1 MIGLMQMEKTMKHYI
16 VAKDG
21 KIVSAGTIPQPE
33 DRGFVSYEVTE
44 EQCKRYREYVIEDG
58 KLVHSKD
65 KEVEVKSQKVR
76 AVRNSYLV
84 KYVDPKQLFLVWNS
98 LTDAEK
104 ANYTNYRTY
113 LLDYTKLPKW
123 YECSPKT
130 LEEWKL
136 EHSKLVTKTM

>member
-1 MIGLMQMEKTMKHYI
+1 MKHYI

-65 KEVEVKSQKVR
+65 KEVEVKSEKVR

-104 ANYTNYRTY
+104 AEYTGYRTY
-113 LLDYTKLPKW
+113 LLDYTKLPEW
-123 YECSPKT
+123 YEHSPKT
-130 LEEWKL
+130 LEEWIR
-136 EHSKLVTKTM
+136 MD

>member
-21 KIVSAGTIPQPE
+21 KIVSAGTIHQPE

-44 EQCKRYREYVIEDG
+44 EQCKHYREYVIEDG

-65 KEVEVKSQKVR
+65 KEVEVKSEKVR

-104 ANYTNYRTY
+104 ADYTSYRTY
-113 LLDYTKLPKW
+113 LLDYTKQPEW
-123 YECSPKT
+123 YEHSPKT

-136 EHSKLVTKTM
+136 EHSRLVTKTM

>member
-1 MIGLMQMEKTMKHYI
+1 MKHYI

-44 EQCKRYREYVIEDG
+44 EQCRRYREYVIEDG
-58 KLVHSKD
+58 KLIHSKD
-65 KEVEVKSQKVR
+65 KEVEVKSEKVR

-104 ANYTNYRTY
+104 ADYTGYRTY
-113 LLDYTKLPKW
+113 LLDYTKLPEW
-123 YECSPKT
+123 YEQSPKT
-130 LEEWKL
+130 LEEWIR
-136 EHSKLVTKTM
+136 TD

>member
-21 KIVSAGTIPQPE
+21 KIVSAGTIHQPE

-44 EQCKRYREYVIEDG
+44 EQCKHYREYVIEDG

-65 KEVEVKSQKVR
+65 KEVEVKSEKVR

-104 ANYTNYRTY
+104 ADYTNYRTY
-113 LLDYTKLPKW
+113 LLDYTKQPEW
-123 YECSPKT
+123 YEHSPKT
-130 LEEWKL
+130 LEEWIRID
-136 EHSKLVTKTM
+136 

>member
-1 MIGLMQMEKTMKHYI
+1 MEKTMKHYI

-44 EQCKRYREYVIEDG
+44 EQCRNYREYVIEDG
-58 KLVHSKD
+58 NLVHSKD
-65 KEVEVKSQKVR
+65 KEVEVKSEKIRKVR
-76 AVRNSYLV
+76 NRYLV

-104 ANYTNYRTY
+104 SNYTGYRTY
-113 LLDYTKLPKW
+113 LLDYTKQQEW
-123 YECSPKT
+123 YEHIPKT
-130 LEEWKL
+130 LEEW
-136 EHSKLVTKTM
+136 TQTM

>member
-1 MIGLMQMEKTMKHYI
+1 MKHYI

-65 KEVEVKSQKVR
+65 KEVEVKSEKVR
-76 AVRNSYLV
+76 KVRNSYLV

-104 ANYTNYRTY
+104 ADYTGYRTY
-113 LLDYTKLPKW
+113 LLDYTKLPEW
-123 YECSPKT
+123 YERSPKT
-130 LEEWKL
+130 FEEWIR
-136 EHSKLVTKTM
+136 MD

>member
-1 MIGLMQMEKTMKHYI
+1 MIGLMQMERTMKHYI

-44 EQCKRYREYVIEDG
+44 EQCRHYREYVIEDG

-65 KEVEVKSQKVR
+65 KEIEVKSEKVR
-76 AVRNSYLV
+76 KVRNSYLV

-104 ANYTNYRTY
+104 ANYTGYRTY
-113 LLDYTKLPKW
+113 LLDYTKLPEW
-123 YECSPKT
+123 YEHSPKT
-130 LEEWKL
+130 FEEWIR
-136 EHSKLVTKTM
+136 MD

>member
-1 MIGLMQMEKTMKHYI
+1 MIGLMKMERTMKHYI

-44 EQCKRYREYVIEDG
+44 EQCRNYREYVIEDG

-65 KEVEVKSQKVR
+65 KEVEVKSEKIRKVR
-76 AVRNSYLV
+76 NIYLV

-104 ANYTNYRTY
+104 SNYTGYRTY
-113 LLDYTKLPKW
+113 LLDYTKQPEW
-123 YECSPKT
+123 YEHNPKT
-130 LEEWKL
+130 LEEW
-136 EHSKLVTKTM
+136 TQTM

>member
-44 EQCKRYREYVIEDG
+44 EQCRRYREYVIEDG

-104 ANYTNYRTY
+104 ADYTNYRTY
-113 LLDYTKLPKW
+113 LLDYTKQPEW
-123 YECSPKT
+123 YEHSPKT
-130 LEEWKL
+130 LEEW
-136 EHSKLVTKTM
+136 TQTM

>member
-65 KEVEVKSQKVR
+65 KEVEVKSEKVR

-104 ANYTNYRTY
+104 ADYRGYRTY
-113 LLDYTKLPKW
+113 LLDYTKLPEW
-123 YECSPKT
+123 YEHSPKT
-130 LEEWKL
+130 LEEWIR
-136 EHSKLVTKTM
+136 MD

>member
-1 MIGLMQMEKTMKHYI
+1 MKHYI

-44 EQCKRYREYVIEDG
+44 EQCRHYREYVIEDG

-65 KEVEVKSQKVR
+65 KEVEVKSEKVR
-76 AVRNSYLV
+76 KVRNSYLV

-104 ANYTNYRTY
+104 ADYRGYRTY
-113 LLDYTKLPKW
+113 LLDYTKLPEW
-123 YECSPKT
+123 YEHNPKT
-130 LEEWKL
+130 LEEWTLDK
-136 EHSKLVTKTM
+136 SGLVTKTM

>member
-1 MIGLMQMEKTMKHYI
+1 MIGLMKMERTMKHYI

-44 EQCKRYREYVIEDG
+44 EQCRNYREYVIEDG

-65 KEVEVKSQKVR
+65 KEVEVKSEKIR
-76 AVRNSYLV
+76 KVRNSYLV

-104 ANYTNYRTY
+104 SNYTGYRTY
-113 LLDYTKLPKW
+113 LLDYTKQPEW
-123 YECSPKT
+123 YEHNPKT
-130 LEEWKL
+130 LEEW
-136 EHSKLVTKTM
+136 TQTM

>member
-1 MIGLMQMEKTMKHYI
+1 MESIKKHYI

-21 KIVSAGTIPQPE
+21 KIVSAGTIHQPE

-44 EQCKRYREYVIEDG
+44 EQCKHYREYVIEDG

-65 KEVEVKSQKVR
+65 KEVEVKSEKVR
-76 AVRNSYLV
+76 KVRNSYLV

-104 ANYTNYRTY
+104 AEYTGYRTY
-113 LLDYTKLPKW
+113 LLDYTKQQEW
-123 YECSPKT
+123 YEHSPKT
-130 LEEWKL
+130 LEEW
-136 EHSKLVTKTM
+136 TKTM

>member
-1 MIGLMQMEKTMKHYI
+1 MKHYI

-44 EQCKRYREYVIEDG
+44 EQCRHYREYVIEDG

-65 KEVEVKSQKVR
+65 KEVEVKSEKVR

-104 ANYTNYRTY
+104 ADYRGYRTY
-113 LLDYTKLPKW
+113 LLDYTKLPEW
-123 YECSPKT
+123 YEHNPKT
-130 LEEWKL
+130 FEEWTLDK
-136 EHSKLVTKTM
+136 SGLVTKTM

>member
-33 DRGFVSYEVTE
+33 DKGFVSYEATE
-44 EQCKRYREYVIEDG
+44 EQCKHYREYVIEDG

-65 KEVEVKSQKVR
+65 KEVEVKSEKVR
-76 AVRNSYLV
+76 KVRNSYLV
-84 KYVDPKQLFLVWNS
+84 KYVDLKQLFLVWNS

-104 ANYTNYRTY
+104 ADYTSYRTY
-113 LLDYTKLPKW
+113 LLDYTKQPEW
-123 YECSPKT
+123 YEHSPKT
-130 LEEWKL
+130 LEEW
-136 EHSKLVTKTM
+136 TKTM

>member
-21 KIVSAGTIPQPE
+21 KIVSAGTIHQPE

-44 EQCKRYREYVIEDG
+44 EQCRHYREYVIEDG

-104 ANYTNYRTY
+104 ADYTSYRTY
-113 LLDYTKLPKW
+113 LLDYTKQPEW
-123 YECSPKT
+123 YEHSPKT
-130 LEEWKL
+130 LEEW
-136 EHSKLVTKTM
+136 TQTM

>member
-1 MIGLMQMEKTMKHYI
+1 MEKTMKHYI

-21 KIVSAGTIPQPE
+21 KIVSAGTIPQPK

-44 EQCKRYREYVIEDG
+44 EQCKHYREYVIEDG

-65 KEVEVKSQKVR
+65 KEVEVKSEKVR
-76 AVRNSYLV
+76 KVRNSYLV

-98 LTDAEK
+98 LTDTEK
-104 ANYTNYRTY
+104 ADYTGYRTY
-113 LLDYTKLPKW
+113 LLDYTKQPEW
-123 YECSPKT
+123 YQHSPKT

-136 EHSKLVTKTM
+136 EHSGLVTKTM

>member
-1 MIGLMQMEKTMKHYI
+1 MIGLIQMERTMKHYI

-44 EQCKRYREYVIEDG
+44 EQCRNYREYVIEDG

-65 KEVEVKSQKVR
+65 KEVEVKSEKVR

-104 ANYTNYRTY
+104 ADYTGYRTY
-113 LLDYTKLPKW
+113 LLDYTKLPEW
-123 YECSPKT
+123 YEHNPKT
-130 LEEWKL
+130 LEEWIQ
-136 EHSKLVTKTM
+136 TM

>member
-104 ANYTNYRTY
+104 AEYTGYRTY
-113 LLDYTKLPKW
+113 LLDYTKLPEW
-123 YECSPKT
+123 YEHSPKT
-130 LEEWKL
+130 LE
-136 EHSKLVTKTM
+136 

>member
-21 KIVSAGTIPQPE
+21 KIVSAGTIPQSE

-44 EQCKRYREYVIEDG
+44 EQCRNYREYVIEDG
-58 KLVHSKD
+58 KIVHSKD
-65 KEVEVKSQKVR
+65 KEVEVKSEKIR
-76 AVRNSYLV
+76 KVRNSYLV

-104 ANYTNYRTY
+104 SNYTGYRTY
-113 LLDYTKLPKW
+113 LLDYTKQPEW
-123 YECSPKT
+123 YEHNPKT
-130 LEEWKL
+130 LEEW
-136 EHSKLVTKTM
+136 TQTM

>member
-1 MIGLMQMEKTMKHYI
+1 MIGLMQMERTMKHYI

-44 EQCKRYREYVIEDG
+44 EQCKNFREYVIEDG

-98 LTDAEK
+98 LADAEK
-104 ANYTNYRTY
+104 ADYTSYRTY
-113 LLDYTKLPKW
+113 LLDYTKLPEW
-123 YECSPKT
+123 YEHSPKT
-130 LEEWKL
+130 LEEWIRPD
-136 EHSKLVTKTM
+136 

>member
-1 MIGLMQMEKTMKHYI
+1 MESIKKHYI

-33 DRGFVSYEVTE
+33 DRGFVSYEATE
-44 EQCKRYREYVIEDG
+44 EQCKHYREYVIEDG

-65 KEVEVKSQKVR
+65 KEVEVKSEKIR
-76 AVRNSYLV
+76 KVRNSYLV

-104 ANYTNYRTY
+104 ANYTGYRTY
-113 LLDYTKLPKW
+113 LLDYTKNPEW
-123 YECSPKT
+123 YEHSPKT

-136 EHSKLVTKTM
+136 EHSGLVTKTM

>member
-1 MIGLMQMEKTMKHYI
+1 MESIKKHYI

-21 KIVSAGTIPQPE
+21 KIVSAGTIHQPE

-44 EQCKRYREYVIEDG
+44 EQCRRYREYVIEDG

-76 AVRNSYLV
+76 KVRNSYLV
-84 KYVDPKQLFLVWNS
+84 KYVDPKQLFLVWNG

-104 ANYTNYRTY
+104 ADYRGYRTY
-113 LLDYTKLPKW
+113 LLDYTKRPEW
-123 YECSPKT
+123 YEHNPKT
-130 LEEWKL
+130 FEEW
-136 EHSKLVTKTM
+136 TKTM